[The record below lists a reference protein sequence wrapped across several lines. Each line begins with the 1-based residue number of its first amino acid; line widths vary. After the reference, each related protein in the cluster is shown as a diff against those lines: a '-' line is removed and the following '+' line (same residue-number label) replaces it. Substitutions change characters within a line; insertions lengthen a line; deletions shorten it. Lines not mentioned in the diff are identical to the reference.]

1 MSDGDI
7 SSSEQFALRGVALQ
21 APPASAREPAF
32 TSTPLHEFAYRYG
45 NSYDAY
51 LATEPGRLTFWSR
64 DGQGVVTYIRHKRH
78 VFVGGGLLAPDAH
91 KEQLLREFLEHVESQ
106 GLRIVFHNIA
116 ENDLPHFR
124 KFGFQ
129 ITKWG
134 EDPVVDLTTCTWS
147 GKPFEWVR
155 RQSNYCLR
163 QGLTVVEVRPEAMG
177 ADEWSRIFAEV
188 LEVGAES
195 LATKPQTAEMKFYQG
210 RLGEHP
216 LGLRR
221 LFIARGDDGAGRI
234 EGFVVCNPM
243 QNGTVWATEIYRHRT
258 GCVRGTVAF
267 LLHQL
272 MLQLQAEGIRAVS
285 LSFIPGLH
293 CRKWNAGESFLLR
306 RGLIGVERR
315 LSCVFDIPGVRH
327 FKSRFRPHYDNLYI
341 CARPKLSF
349 GSLVTMMRVWGVFKL
364 SFRKLARI
372 IFERLKKRSARCTL
386 AQV

>member
-1 MSDGDI
+1 MPEGDI
-7 SSSEQFALRGVALQ
+7 SSAIHSAVRGLALQ
-21 APPASAREPAF
+21 APPANGEGPAV
-32 TSTPLHEFAYRYG
+32 TATELHEFAYRYA

-51 LATEPGRLTFWSR
+51 LATEPGRLTFWSS
-64 DGQGVVTYIRHKRH
+64 DGHGVVTYIRQGRH
-78 VFVGGGLLAPDAH
+78 ALVGGGLLAPDAH
-91 KEQLLREFLEHVESQ
+91 KEQLLREFLEQVEPQ
-106 GLRIVFHNIA
+106 GLRVVFHNIA

-155 RQSNYCLR
+155 RQTNYCLR
-163 QGLTVVEVRPEAMG
+163 QGLTVVEIRPDAMS
-177 ADEWSRIFAEV
+177 ADDWSRVLAEV

-195 LATKPQTAEMKFYQG
+195 LATKPQKAEMKFYQG

-221 LFIARGDDGAGRI
+221 LFIARSDEGAGRI

-243 QNGTVWATEIYRHRT
+243 QNGAVWATEIYRHRT
-258 GCVRGTVAF
+258 DCVRGTVAF

-272 MLQLQAEGIRAVS
+272 MLQLQSEGVRAVS

-293 CRKWNAGESFLLR
+293 CRKLQRGESFLLR
-306 RGLIGVERR
+306 RALIGVERY

-327 FKSRFRPHYDNLYI
+327 FKSRFRPHYDNLYV
-341 CARPKLSF
+341 CARPKLSL
-349 GSLVTMMRVWGVFKL
+349 GSILALLQAWGVFKL

-372 IFERLKKRSARCTL
+372 IGSRLKKRSARCTL